1 MLKSAKISLIN
12 NVFYYFSPIGIN
24 IQTSKS
30 ITLDSNAVLHITP
43 RVMLAMDAFND
54 PSGAFVICG
63 FNDPDKCSDLVIVN
77 NIAAGSEYAGFGAP
91 GHDCGGEAS

>member
-1 MLKSAKISLIN
+1 
-12 NVFYYFSPIGIN
+12 
-24 IQTSKS
+24 
-30 ITLDSNAVLHITP
+30 
-43 RVMLAMDAFND
+43 MLAMDAFND